1 MPNHQAS
8 EQMLGYLYQVRY
20 ALALLLENDNSDCQI
35 SIEKFDDVAFS
46 KDDIPIQLIQLKHH
60 IQHQGNLAD
69 ASTDMWRTIKVWLD
83 AISETPDILD
93 GTNFLII
100 TTATAPIDSAAF
112 LLKKDSNRNPDTAY
126 EKLKT
131 VCFSSVNQA
140 HQRYYDAFREAGED
154 TVKQLIRQIYIIDR
168 ASNII
173 DVEKDILKHIRYSCI
188 PKHQK
193 MIYERLEGWWF
204 KKAIDALCCDT
215 PVFVN
220 QNQVRSFIVSVSQ
233 EYADDNLPI
242 DILDIDDLQ
251 EDNFS
256 ANEKIFHEQLK
267 LICLGNHRMQLA
279 LRDYYRAFRQRAS
292 WVRNDLLYVNEL
304 GQYEQRLIDEWEHAF
319 AAMEE
324 TLSETNNAT
333 EGEKAKEG
341 RQLFSDIEKRDI
353 RIRPKCQEAFIMR
366 GSYHILANQLKIGW
380 HVDFFAR
387 LKQLLKR
394 DEQNRQKEQPTN
406 RQMEIK
412 RAWGVSRAQKP

>member
-126 EKLKT
+126 QKLKT

-154 TVKQLIRQIYIIDR
+154 TVKQLIRQIYIIDC

-251 EDNFS
+251 ESNFS

-292 WVRNDLLYVNEL
+292 WVRNDRLYVNEL

-333 EGEKAKEG
+333 EEEKAKEG

-380 HVDFFAR
+380 HVDFFDR
-387 LKQLLKR
+387 LKQLL
-394 DEQNRQKEQPTN
+394 NT
-406 RQMEIK
+406 
-412 RAWGVSRAQKP
+412 

>member
-83 AISETPDILD
+83 AISETLDILD

-100 TTATAPIDSAAF
+100 TTATAQIDSAAF

-154 TVKQLIRQIYIIDR
+154 TVKQLIRQIYIIDC

-380 HVDFFAR
+380 HVDFFDR
-387 LKQLLKR
+387 LKQLL
-394 DEQNRQKEQPTN
+394 NT
-406 RQMEIK
+406 
-412 RAWGVSRAQKP
+412 

>member
-380 HVDFFAR
+380 HVDFFDR
-387 LKQLLKR
+387 LKQLL
-394 DEQNRQKEQPTN
+394 NT
-406 RQMEIK
+406 
-412 RAWGVSRAQKP
+412 

>member
-20 ALALLLENDNSDCQI
+20 TLALLLENDNSDCQI

-154 TVKQLIRQIYIIDR
+154 TVKQLIRQIYIIDC

-251 EDNFS
+251 EGNFS

-267 LICLGNHRMQLA
+267 LICLGNRRMQLA

-333 EGEKAKEG
+333 EEEKAKEG

-380 HVDFFAR
+380 HVDFFDR
-387 LKQLLKR
+387 LKQLL
-394 DEQNRQKEQPTN
+394 NT
-406 RQMEIK
+406 
-412 RAWGVSRAQKP
+412 

>member
-126 EKLKT
+126 QKLKT

-154 TVKQLIRQIYIIDR
+154 TVKQLIRQIYIIDC

-251 EDNFS
+251 ESNFS

-279 LRDYYRAFRQRAS
+279 LRDYYRAFRQRAR

-333 EGEKAKEG
+333 EEEKAKEG

-380 HVDFFAR
+380 HVDFFDR
-387 LKQLLKR
+387 LKQLL
-394 DEQNRQKEQPTN
+394 NT
-406 RQMEIK
+406 
-412 RAWGVSRAQKP
+412 

>member
-83 AISETPDILD
+83 AISETLDILD

-154 TVKQLIRQIYIIDR
+154 TVKQLIRQIYIIDC

-173 DVEKDILKHIRYSCI
+173 DVENDILKHIRYSCI

-204 KKAIDALCCDT
+204 KKAINALCCDT

-353 RIRPKCQEAFIMR
+353 RIRPKRQEAFIMR

-380 HVDFFAR
+380 HVDFFDR
-387 LKQLLKR
+387 LKQLL
-394 DEQNRQKEQPTN
+394 NT
-406 RQMEIK
+406 
-412 RAWGVSRAQKP
+412 

>member
-69 ASTDMWRTIKVWLD
+69 ASTDMWRTIKVWID

-126 EKLKT
+126 QKLKT

-154 TVKQLIRQIYIIDR
+154 TVKQLIRQIYIIDC

-380 HVDFFAR
+380 HVDFFDR
-387 LKQLLKR
+387 LKQLL
-394 DEQNRQKEQPTN
+394 NT
-406 RQMEIK
+406 
-412 RAWGVSRAQKP
+412 

>member
-126 EKLKT
+126 QKLKT

-154 TVKQLIRQIYIIDR
+154 TVKQLIRQIYIIDC

-251 EDNFS
+251 ESNFS

-333 EGEKAKEG
+333 EEEKAKEG

-366 GSYHILANQLKIGW
+366 GSYHILTNQLKIGW
-380 HVDFFAR
+380 HVDFFDR
-387 LKQLLKR
+387 LKQLL
-394 DEQNRQKEQPTN
+394 NT
-406 RQMEIK
+406 
-412 RAWGVSRAQKP
+412 

>member
-154 TVKQLIRQIYIIDR
+154 TVKQLIRQIYIIDC

-251 EDNFS
+251 ESNFS

-324 TLSETNNAT
+324 TLSETNHAT

-341 RQLFSDIEKRDI
+341 RQLFSEIEKRDI

-380 HVDFFAR
+380 HVDFFDR
-387 LKQLLKR
+387 LKQLL
-394 DEQNRQKEQPTN
+394 NT
-406 RQMEIK
+406 
-412 RAWGVSRAQKP
+412 

>member
-126 EKLKT
+126 QKLKT

-154 TVKQLIRQIYIIDR
+154 TVKQLIRQIYIIDC

-251 EDNFS
+251 ESNFS

-333 EGEKAKEG
+333 EEEKAKEG

-366 GSYHILANQLKIGW
+366 GTYHILENQLKIGW
-380 HVDFFAR
+380 HVDFFDR
-387 LKQLLKR
+387 LKQLL
-394 DEQNRQKEQPTN
+394 NT
-406 RQMEIK
+406 
-412 RAWGVSRAQKP
+412 

>member
-83 AISETPDILD
+83 AISETLDILD

-154 TVKQLIRQIYIIDR
+154 TVKQLIRQIYIIDC

-324 TLSETNNAT
+324 TLSEINNAT

-380 HVDFFAR
+380 HVDFFDR
-387 LKQLLKR
+387 LKQLL
-394 DEQNRQKEQPTN
+394 NT
-406 RQMEIK
+406 
-412 RAWGVSRAQKP
+412 

>member
-126 EKLKT
+126 QKLKT

-251 EDNFS
+251 ESNFS

-333 EGEKAKEG
+333 EEEKAKEG

-394 DEQNRQKEQPTN
+394 DEQNGRKEQPAN

-412 RAWGVSRAQKP
+412 RV

>member
-100 TTATAPIDSAAF
+100 TTATASIDSAAF

-394 DEQNRQKEQPTN
+394 DEQNGRKEQPAN

-412 RAWGVSRAQKP
+412 RV

>member
-126 EKLKT
+126 QKLKT

-154 TVKQLIRQIYIIDR
+154 TVKQLIRQIYIIDC

-251 EDNFS
+251 ESNFS

-279 LRDYYRAFRQRAS
+279 LRDYYRAFWQRAS

-333 EGEKAKEG
+333 EEEKAKEG

-380 HVDFFAR
+380 HVDFFER
-387 LKQLLKR
+387 LKQLLI
-394 DEQNRQKEQPTN
+394 T
-406 RQMEIK
+406 
-412 RAWGVSRAQKP
+412 

>member
-126 EKLKT
+126 QKLKT

-154 TVKQLIRQIYIIDR
+154 TVKQLIRQIYIIDC

-251 EDNFS
+251 ESNFS

-333 EGEKAKEG
+333 EEEKAKEG

-366 GSYHILANQLKIGW
+366 GSHHILANQLKIGW
-380 HVDFFAR
+380 HVDFFDR
-387 LKQLLKR
+387 LKQLL
-394 DEQNRQKEQPTN
+394 NT
-406 RQMEIK
+406 
-412 RAWGVSRAQKP
+412 

>member
-112 LLKKDSNRNPDTAY
+112 LLKKDINRNPDTAY
-126 EKLKT
+126 QKLKT

-154 TVKQLIRQIYIIDR
+154 TVKQLIRQIYIIDC

-251 EDNFS
+251 ESNFS

-333 EGEKAKEG
+333 EEEKAKEG

-380 HVDFFAR
+380 HVDFFDR
-387 LKQLLKR
+387 LKQLL
-394 DEQNRQKEQPTN
+394 NT
-406 RQMEIK
+406 
-412 RAWGVSRAQKP
+412 

>member
-126 EKLKT
+126 QKLKT

-154 TVKQLIRQIYIIDR
+154 TVKQLIRQIYIIDC

-251 EDNFS
+251 ESNFS

-324 TLSETNNAT
+324 TLSGTNNAT
-333 EGEKAKEG
+333 EEEKAKEG

-380 HVDFFAR
+380 HVDFFDR
-387 LKQLLKR
+387 LKQLL
-394 DEQNRQKEQPTN
+394 NT
-406 RQMEIK
+406 
-412 RAWGVSRAQKP
+412 

>member
-1 MPNHQAS
+1 
-8 EQMLGYLYQVRY
+8 MLGYLYQVRY

-83 AISETPDILD
+83 AISETLDILD

-112 LLKKDSNRNPDTAY
+112 LLKKDSNRNPETAY

-154 TVKQLIRQIYIIDR
+154 TVKQLIRQIYIIDC

-380 HVDFFAR
+380 HVDFFDR
-387 LKQLLKR
+387 LKQLL
-394 DEQNRQKEQPTN
+394 NT
-406 RQMEIK
+406 
-412 RAWGVSRAQKP
+412 

>member
-126 EKLKT
+126 QKLKT

-154 TVKQLIRQIYIIDR
+154 TVKQLIRQIYIIDC

-220 QNQVRSFIVSVSQ
+220 QNQVRSFIVSVRQ

-251 EDNFS
+251 ESNFS

-333 EGEKAKEG
+333 EEEKAKEG

-380 HVDFFAR
+380 HVDFFDR
-387 LKQLLKR
+387 LKQLL
-394 DEQNRQKEQPTN
+394 NT
-406 RQMEIK
+406 
-412 RAWGVSRAQKP
+412 

>member
-1 MPNHQAS
+1 
-8 EQMLGYLYQVRY
+8 MLGYLYQVRY

-126 EKLKT
+126 QKLKT

-154 TVKQLIRQIYIIDR
+154 TVKQLIRQIYIIDC

-251 EDNFS
+251 ESNFS

-333 EGEKAKEG
+333 EEEKAKEG

-380 HVDFFAR
+380 HVDFFDR
-387 LKQLLKR
+387 LKQLL
-394 DEQNRQKEQPTN
+394 NT
-406 RQMEIK
+406 
-412 RAWGVSRAQKP
+412 

>member
-126 EKLKT
+126 QKLKT

-154 TVKQLIRQIYIIDR
+154 TVKQLIRQIYIIDC

-204 KKAIDALCCDT
+204 KNAIDALCCDT

-251 EDNFS
+251 ESNFS

-333 EGEKAKEG
+333 EEEKAKEG

-380 HVDFFAR
+380 HVDFFDR
-387 LKQLLKR
+387 LKQLL
-394 DEQNRQKEQPTN
+394 NT
-406 RQMEIK
+406 
-412 RAWGVSRAQKP
+412 

>member
-126 EKLKT
+126 QKLKT

-154 TVKQLIRQIYIIDR
+154 TVKQLIRQIYIIDC

-251 EDNFS
+251 ERNFS

-333 EGEKAKEG
+333 EEEKAKEG

-380 HVDFFAR
+380 HVDFFDR
-387 LKQLLKR
+387 LKQLL
-394 DEQNRQKEQPTN
+394 NT
-406 RQMEIK
+406 
-412 RAWGVSRAQKP
+412 

>member
-126 EKLKT
+126 QKLKT

-154 TVKQLIRQIYIIDR
+154 TVKQLIRQIYIIDC

-251 EDNFS
+251 ESNFS

-333 EGEKAKEG
+333 EEEKVKEG

-380 HVDFFAR
+380 HVDFFDR
-387 LKQLLKR
+387 LKQLL
-394 DEQNRQKEQPTN
+394 NT
-406 RQMEIK
+406 
-412 RAWGVSRAQKP
+412 

>member
-154 TVKQLIRQIYIIDR
+154 TVKQLIRQIYIIDC

-304 GQYEQRLIDEWEHAF
+304 EQYEQRLIDEWEHAF

-380 HVDFFAR
+380 HVDFFDR
-387 LKQLLKR
+387 LKQLL
-394 DEQNRQKEQPTN
+394 NT
-406 RQMEIK
+406 
-412 RAWGVSRAQKP
+412 

>member
-126 EKLKT
+126 QKLKT
-131 VCFSSVNQA
+131 VCFISVNQA

-333 EGEKAKEG
+333 EREKAKEG

-380 HVDFFAR
+380 HVDFFDR
-387 LKQLLKR
+387 LKQLL
-394 DEQNRQKEQPTN
+394 NT
-406 RQMEIK
+406 
-412 RAWGVSRAQKP
+412 

>member
-8 EQMLGYLYQVRY
+8 EQMLGYLYQVRC

-69 ASTDMWRTIKVWLD
+69 ASTDMWRTIKVWID

-126 EKLKT
+126 QKLKT

-154 TVKQLIRQIYIIDR
+154 TVKQLIRQIYIIDC
-168 ASNII
+168 ASNIT

-251 EDNFS
+251 ESNFS

-333 EGEKAKEG
+333 EEEKAKEG

-380 HVDFFAR
+380 HVDFFDR
-387 LKQLLKR
+387 LKQLL
-394 DEQNRQKEQPTN
+394 NT
-406 RQMEIK
+406 
-412 RAWGVSRAQKP
+412 

>member
-69 ASTDMWRTIKVWLD
+69 ASTDMWRTIKVWID

-126 EKLKT
+126 QKLKT

-154 TVKQLIRQIYIIDR
+154 TVKQLIRQIYIIDC

-251 EDNFS
+251 ESNFS

-333 EGEKAKEG
+333 EEEKAKEG
-341 RQLFSDIEKRDI
+341 RQLFSNIEKRDI

-380 HVDFFAR
+380 HVDFFDR
-387 LKQLLKR
+387 LKQLL
-394 DEQNRQKEQPTN
+394 NT
-406 RQMEIK
+406 
-412 RAWGVSRAQKP
+412 

>member
-126 EKLKT
+126 QKLKT

-140 HQRYYDAFREAGED
+140 HQRYYDAFREACED
-154 TVKQLIRQIYIIDR
+154 TVKQLIRQIYIIDC

-251 EDNFS
+251 ESNFS

-333 EGEKAKEG
+333 EEEKAKEG

-380 HVDFFAR
+380 HVDFFDR
-387 LKQLLKR
+387 LKQLL
-394 DEQNRQKEQPTN
+394 NT
-406 RQMEIK
+406 
-412 RAWGVSRAQKP
+412 

>member
-154 TVKQLIRQIYIIDR
+154 TVKQLIRQIYIIDC

-304 GQYEQRLIDEWEHAF
+304 VQYEQRLIDEWEHAF

-324 TLSETNNAT
+324 TLSEANNAT

-380 HVDFFAR
+380 HVDFFDR
-387 LKQLLKR
+387 LKQLL
-394 DEQNRQKEQPTN
+394 NT
-406 RQMEIK
+406 
-412 RAWGVSRAQKP
+412 

>member
-69 ASTDMWRTIKVWLD
+69 ASTDMWRTIKVWID

-126 EKLKT
+126 QKLKT

-154 TVKQLIRQIYIIDR
+154 TVKQLIRQIYIIDC

-251 EDNFS
+251 ESNFS

-333 EGEKAKEG
+333 EEEKAKEG
-341 RQLFSDIEKRDI
+341 RQLFSEIEKRDI

-380 HVDFFAR
+380 HVDFFDR
-387 LKQLLKR
+387 LKQLL
-394 DEQNRQKEQPTN
+394 NT
-406 RQMEIK
+406 
-412 RAWGVSRAQKP
+412 